1 MAVRSTLPPYCV
13 IIRADRAALD
23 LYHTGRQWTRN
34 KKVGGTNA
42 PPTEDLYLQDLDIT
56 TLSYQKQSTHWQ

>member
-1 MAVRSTLPPYCV
+1 MAVRSTLPPYCHYPG
-13 IIRADRAALD
+13 RQAALD